1 MITKTR
7 TFENALVWTGPKTRA
22 LFYEGGGGG
31 KELRISRDMDD
42 RMVGKIKTP
51 KNPYDLKT
59 NPPKKFL
66 DQNLTLKKCHAQF
79 PRQKNFLKA
88 LNDTTRKTETY
99 VTECL
104 CLFIHPHTIW
114 SKNVFRIWR
123 SL

>member
-1 MITKTR
+1 
-7 TFENALVWTGPKTRA
+7 
-22 LFYEGGGGG
+22 
-31 KELRISRDMDD
+31 
-42 RMVGKIKTP
+42 MVGKIKTP

-99 VTECL
+99 VMECL
-104 CLFIHPHTIW
+104 CLFIDPHTIW
-114 SKNVFRIWR
+114 SKNVFRI
-123 SL
+123 